1 MSRFTVLVF
10 ACLFSGSLLA
20 EDKAE
25 EKRGSG
31 QCQCKEDWQAC
42 TSRRFSKGDRSQ
54 CQEV

>member
-25 EKRGSG
+25 EKRMLRPMSM
-31 QCQCKEDWQAC
+31 
-42 TSRRFSKGDRSQ
+42 
-54 CQEV
+54 